1 MEAFANLLPFLV
13 VLLAFYLLV
22 IRPARNRQREQMR
35 LRDSLALGQQVM
47 TTSGLVATIA
57 AIEEN
62 EVLLEAAPGVVLRF
76 AKAAVGRVL
85 PAADEPEPT
94 AGADAPAVP
103 D

>member
-22 IRPARNRQREQMR
+22 IRPARNRQRDQQR
-35 LRDSLALGQQVM
+35 LHESLALGQKVM

-57 AIEEN
+57 AIENN

-76 AKAAVGRVL
+76 AKAAVGRVVI
-85 PAADEPEPT
+85 PTDEPEPT
-94 AGADAPAVP
+94 ASADAPVVP